1 MTNPPAHEIPVTT
14 AFWTKANNAPPV
26 SVGAM
31 LLLTDGRVLVH
42 SEPNCNGCTGNYG
55 NWYTLT
61 PDNTGSYVNGTWTQA
76 ASLPTG
82 YEPLF
87 FGSAVLPDGKVVV
100 QGGEYNCPNGSCT
113 GVWQSKGAIYDPG
126 ANTWT
131 STTAPSSSRI
141 GDAESVVLPNGTWML
156 AECCAIA
163 FGESTFPV
171 YYYFNESSLSFTS
184 QASSSDGKNDDFDEE
199 GWNLLPNNRVLTVD
213 AYTTNTVLTGTNSET
228 YNSSTNTW
236 STAGST
242 IKQLWDSH
250 CGAGGGSFEVGPAVL
265 RTDGTVFATGA
276 SDCEPG
282 HTAVYD
288 SNTGT
293 WVAGPDFPN
302 NDAANDAPAALEIN
316 GNVVVEAS
324 PFSGTFSTPASF
336 YEWDGTNL
344 NAFPAPPNAA
354 NTPSFAGHL
363 LVLPNGQ
370 VMYTDFSTD
379 VEFLT
384 SAGTFSSAW
393 QPTISSS
400 PSSVSSGATY
410 SISGTQ
416 FNGLSQAGAY
426 GDDFQ
431 DATNY
436 PLVQIVNNSTG
447 HVFYCKTHNHS
458 TMGVATGGTTVST
471 KFDVPAGV
479 ELGASQLF
487 VIANGISSAPVSVT
501 VVAAPDFTISV
512 TPASETVRRGA
523 SATYTVTV
531 SPLNGFTGIVNLAL
545 SGNPAG
551 SSGAFNPVS
560 IFGSGKSTLKV
571 ATTKKTP
578 LGTFTLTVTGI
589 SGNLQHTATGKL
601 TVTH

>member
-1 MTNPPAHEIPVTT
+1 V
-14 AFWTKANNAPPV
+14 
-26 SVGAM
+26 
-31 LLLTDGRVLVH
+31 
-42 SEPNCNGCTGNYG
+42 
-55 NWYTLT
+55 
-61 PDNTGSYVNGTWTQA
+61 
-76 ASLPTG
+76 
-82 YEPLF
+82 
-87 FGSAVLPDGKVVV
+87 
-100 QGGEYNCPNGSCT
+100 
-113 GVWQSKGAIYDPG
+113 
-126 ANTWT
+126 
-131 STTAPSSSRI
+131 
-141 GDAESVVLPNGTWML
+141 DAG
-156 AECCAIA
+156 
-163 FGESTFPV
+163 
-171 YYYFNESSLSFTS
+171 
-184 QASSSDGKNDDFDEE
+184 
-199 GWNLLPNNRVLTVD
+199 D

-228 YNSSTNTW
+228 YNPTTNTW

-242 IKQLWDSH
+242 IQQLWDSN

-302 NDAANDAPAALEIN
+302 SDAANDAPAALEIN

-324 PFSGTFSTPASF
+324 PFAGTFSTPSSL

-344 NAFPAPPNAA
+344 NSFPAPPNAP
-354 NTPSFAGHL
+354 NTASFQGHL

-370 VMYTDFSTD
+370 IMYTDYSTD

-384 SAGTFSSAW
+384 SAGTFNSAW

-400 PSSVSSGATY
+400 PSSVASGGTY

-416 FNGLSQAGAY
+416 FNGLSQGGAY

-447 HVFYCKTHNHS
+447 HVFYSKTHNHS

-471 KFDVPAGV
+471 EFDVPGGI
-479 ELGASQLF
+479 ETGASQLS
-487 VIANGISSAPVSVT
+487 VIANGIPSAPVSVT
-501 VVAAPDFTISV
+501 VAPAPNFTLSV
-512 TPASETVRRGA
+512 TPASVTVRRGA

-531 SPLNGFTGIVNLAL
+531 SPVNGFNGAVSLAL
-545 SGNPAG
+545 SGNPQN
-551 SSGAFNPVS
+551 SSAAFNPVS
-560 IFGSGKSTLKV
+560 IIGSGNSTLTV
-571 ATTKKTP
+571 TTTKKTA
-578 LGTFTLTVTGI
+578 LGSFTLTVTGI
-589 SGNLQHTATGKL
+589 SGNLTQTATAGLK
-601 TVTH
+601 VTH